1 MFEIYEKPIEDELG
15 KFANMDNFNSSDD
28 EFEIL

>member
-1 MFEIYEKPIEDELG
+1 MFEIYEKPMTQDVDKL
-15 KFANMDNFNSSDD
+15 NMDNLDPSDD